1 MKKNYILID
10 EIKTGDIFTEI
21 YTTAKEAKAAA
32 KNALDKMTEYDKRR
46 RSAFYI
52 LVNDDPESL
61 DGDILKE
68 YL

>member
-32 KNALDKMTEYDKRR
+32 RHELDKMTEYDKRR
-46 RSAFYI
+46 RRAFYI

>member
-32 KNALDKMTEYDKRR
+32 KM
-46 RSAFYI
+46 RST
-52 LVNDDPESL
+52 
-61 DGDILKE
+61 K
-68 YL
+68 

>member
-1 MKKNYILID
+1 
-10 EIKTGDIFTEI
+10 
-21 YTTAKEAKAAA
+21 
-32 KNALDKMTEYDKRR
+32 MTEYDKRR